1 MVDVLK
7 NFSIYE
13 TSRDFR
19 TVCKEFR
26 DAGTD
31 RINERKGRLLFEE
44 GMAFFKG
51 LDHKKQDVARAY
63 ELFFTSCDAGCS
75 TAAILLSMMQDTE
88 SLVDDDQDDDDDLLK
103 SFLMTEKSSYHWDQC
118 LQGIQF
124 LLEDNEMIQNAVS
137 VLTKAAEQGNTE
149 AMFALH
155 EIQGRQ
161 QQAAATNSNSLEEIQ
176 KKALFWLT
184 RASDAGHGSARYSL
198 AQYYA
203 MAKDGVELDISKA
216 HHLLTLSAEQNIAN
230 AQFTLGRMYQKGMV
244 NKDGETIVP
253 INEKL
258 FRFWMS
264 KAAEQENT
272 EAQINTGLA
281 HMTKTAPDANQE
293 TGFAWFLS
301 AASNGDGCGM
311 MLVARCY
318 EHGCGVE
325 MSVERALH
333 WFKKAAEFD
342 VESAVAAVERLS

>member
-216 HHLLTLSAEQNIAN
+216 HHLLTLSAEQNIVN
-230 AQFTLGRMYQKGMV
+230 AQYTLGLWYRKG
-244 NKDGETIVP
+244 NENGETIIP
-253 INEKL
+253 INDKL
-258 FRFWMS
+258 FLFWMS
-264 KAAEQENT
+264 KAANQQHPQ
-272 EAQINTGLA
+272 AQINIGLA
-281 HMTKTAPDANQE
+281 HMTKRAPDADQG

-301 AASNGDGCGM
+301 AASNGDGYAR
-311 MLVARCY
+311 MLIARCY
-318 EHGCGVE
+318 ENGHGVQ
-325 MSVERALH
+325 MSIERALY
-333 WFKKAAEFD
+333 WFKKAVEFG
-342 VESAVAAVERLS
+342 VENAVAEVVRLS